1 MPKKQEST
9 KEPKW
14 QNSAAR
20 KLLEDD
26 LINGVIPLESSEDGM
41 SPKDVYLQ
49 RPEFAEFSYE
59 YFRDR
64 LRVL

>member
-1 MPKKQEST
+1 MPKKREST

-14 QNSAAR
+14 RNSAAR

-26 LINGVIPLESSEDGM
+26 LINGVIPLKSSSENGM

-59 YFRDR
+59 YF
-64 LRVL
+64 